1 MWVVT
6 GEKNGKWIGLITEH
20 EVVTDTLIEG
30 LEKDG
35 YSRISVS
42 EEQDLSTK

>member
-1 MWVVT
+1 MWVVA
-6 GEKNGKWIGLITEH
+6 GEKNGKWIELTTEH

-35 YSRISVS
+35 YSRISVR
-42 EEQDLSTK
+42 EEV